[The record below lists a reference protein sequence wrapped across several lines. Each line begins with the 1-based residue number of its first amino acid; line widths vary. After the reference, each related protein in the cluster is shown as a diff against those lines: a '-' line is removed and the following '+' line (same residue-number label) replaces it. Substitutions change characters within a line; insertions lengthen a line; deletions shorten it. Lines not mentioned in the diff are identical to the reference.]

1 VIDLTPM
8 SPEDD
13 KELHRLA
20 DVLETIDHQIGPES
34 PLREALVKAGLALSH
49 TFIHDSRSKIEEDY
63 RFLEDLRKK
72 KP

>member
-1 VIDLTPM
+1 M

-20 DVLETIDHQIGPES
+20 DMLEGIDHQLGSES
-34 PLREALVKAGLALSH
+34 PLRAALVKAVLALSH
-49 TFIHDSRSKIEEDY
+49 TFIHGSRAKIEEDY

-72 KP
+72 NP

>member
-1 VIDLTPM
+1 M

-13 KELHRLA
+13 KELHQL
-20 DVLETIDHQIGPES
+20 GPES
-34 PLREALVKAGLALSH
+34 PLRQALVKAGLALSH